1 MFFLSLLRSQ
11 DNIPIDNT
19 VCSAISFYSFTKNE
33 ILNLDSQITFPLKFN
48 SAQRGTTDMTISSVT
63 LNSPFQEQPFC
74 SFLPPFTIHHPPS
87 MPACSCLLPNRLCC
101 CFCRCYL
108 LLFRFLLC
116 REFRPWQKQEPRS
129 LNIYV
134 RTYFNWIE
142 GFNLSSL
149 YEDLIE
155 LDGAR

>member
-48 SAQRGTTDMTISSVT
+48 SAQKRNDRHDNFFCDSEFPISKT
-63 LNSPFQEQPFC
+63 ALLL
-74 SFLPPFTIHHPPS
+74 LPPPLHHPPS
-87 MPACSCLLPNRLCC
+87 MPACSCLLPNRWCC
-101 CFCRCYL
+101 HCYL